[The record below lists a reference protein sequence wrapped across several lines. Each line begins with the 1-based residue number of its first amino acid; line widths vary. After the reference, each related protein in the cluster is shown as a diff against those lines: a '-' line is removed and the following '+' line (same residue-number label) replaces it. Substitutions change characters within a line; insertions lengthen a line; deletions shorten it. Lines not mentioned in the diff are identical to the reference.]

1 MEYEEFWE
9 LVNRYKIGVL
19 QSFEDHRHGLVHPHP
34 GVVMQAAIQ
43 IGNVVADAGGIVTC
57 LKREGYDNQA
67 FYRTIGLVGHL
78 LYDAAMSVDCGG
90 LSPQIVSGLENAV
103 HKLEPSITDTE
114 VEATS
119 RQLLRY

>member
-1 MEYEEFWE
+1 MEHEEFWE
-9 LVNRYKIGVL
+9 LVSRYKAGVL

-43 IGNVVADAGGIVTC
+43 VGNAIADAGGIVKC
-57 LKREGYDNQA
+57 LQREGYQNAA

-90 LSPQIVSGLENAV
+90 LSPQFVSGLESAV
-103 HKLEPSITDTE
+103 RKLEPSITDIE